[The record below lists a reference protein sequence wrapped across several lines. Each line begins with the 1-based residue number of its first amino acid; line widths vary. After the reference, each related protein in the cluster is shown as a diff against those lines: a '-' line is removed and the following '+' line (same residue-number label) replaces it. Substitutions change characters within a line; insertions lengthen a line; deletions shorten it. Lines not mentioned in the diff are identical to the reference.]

1 MAEQGNKQEKTL
13 HDQLTEAYDST
24 VGAPATPES
33 TAEAPATTQPS
44 TEVAT
49 ESAPVVSERQRDPV
63 TGQFL
68 PADKA
73 KPKEASTAQP
83 LGRDPTPKPG
93 VVAAPVDEKLGVKR
107 PDSWKKELWP
117 VWDKLDAGLPLT
129 KDERKA
135 YLEYQLERE
144 GQYTKGV
151 SAYKAEAEHAKR
163 LIEAITPY
171 QQMMQSQGIAPE
183 KFISTLASTHQTL
196 SSGSPQE
203 KLRAFAR
210 FAQDYQIPLHELLI
224 QGEDGKVYLNQQYFQ
239 APQQEAPGTIRPQ
252 DIDRA
257 VDAKVQQYMLQRLV
271 QEFVASKDASGNP
284 LHPHFDEVRQ
294 TMDGLLRQGLA
305 KDLQGA
311 YDAAL
316 RLPQHA
322 STFEAI
328 SEQKRKLEEEA
339 KAKEEAEKAAR
350 ARANAVSPKT
360 ATPTGS
366 IPGAGKKGLRSVLE
380 DSYDQHVTGRI

>member
-1 MAEQGNKQEKTL
+1 MAEQEKTL
-13 HDQLTEAYDST
+13 HDTLTEAYDST
-24 VGAPATPES
+24 VGAVDTPAAT
-33 TAEAPATTQPS
+33 TEAPQPS
-44 TEVAT
+44 TEVAA
-49 ESAPVVSERQRDPV
+49 ESTTVSERPRDPV
-63 TGQFL
+63 TGQFV
-68 PADKA
+68 PSDKA
-73 KPKEASTAQP
+73 KPKEAPTEKP
-83 LGRDPTPKPG
+83 LGREPTPKPG

-183 KFISTLASTHQTL
+183 KFISTLANTHQTL

-239 APQQEAPGTIRPQ
+239 APQQEAPGTLRPQ
-252 DIDRA
+252 DVKQMVSA
-257 VDAKVQQYMLQRLV
+257 ELQQQMLARLV
-271 QEFVASKDASGNP
+271 HEFVAAKDASGNP
-284 LHPHFDEVRQ
+284 LHPHFDSVRQ
-294 TMDGLLRQGLA
+294 TMDGLLRSGLA

-322 STFEAI
+322 DIFEAI

-339 KAKEEAEKAAR
+339 KAKEELDKAAR

-366 IPGAGKKGLRSVLE
+366 ITGAGKKGLRSVLE